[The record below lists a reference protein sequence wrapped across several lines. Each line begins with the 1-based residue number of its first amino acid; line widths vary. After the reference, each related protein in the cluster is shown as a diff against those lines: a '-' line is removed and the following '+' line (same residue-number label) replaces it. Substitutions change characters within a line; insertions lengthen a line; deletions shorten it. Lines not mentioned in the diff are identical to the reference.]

1 MELFVFDSS
10 GRLKT
15 AGTGGGGGGG
25 DALTT
30 DPLSQFA
37 ATTSLQLKGVIS
49 DETGSGAL
57 VFATS
62 PTLVTPLLGTP
73 TSGTLTNCTGLPIAT
88 GVSGLGAGVATFL
101 ATPSSANLRGALT
114 DETGT
119 GAAVFADSP
128 TLVTPALGTP
138 SSGTLTNCTGLPTAG
153 LVDDAVTYAKIQNVS
168 ATDKVLGRSTA
179 GAGDVEEIACT
190 AAGRALL
197 DDASASDQRTT
208 LGLVIGTN
216 VQAYDAELAALA
228 GLTSAADKGIQFTG
242 AGTAGTYDL
251 TAAGKAL
258 LDDADAS
265 AQRTTL
271 GVGTAD
277 SPQFTGIELGHAS
290 DTTLTRSSAGNVA
303 IEGNVIYRA
312 GGTDVP
318 ITDGGTGAST
328 AAAARVNLL
337 PALASNS
344 LKVLRCNAGETD
356 VEFATVSGSGDV
368 TAAASITDNR
378 IVRGDGGSKG
388 VQESAVTIS
397 DNGEILCAAGGTAD
411 APIKFQ
417 AGTNLTT
424 AEAGAVEFAT
434 DQLYATHTAGNRG
447 SWMVEHWIIQ
457 GANRSLSN
465 SASEQKIFD
474 AVAGG
479 TLTLPTGRYFFEM
492 LVGVTGMSGTSG
504 NMALDLLG
512 AGTATF
518 GTTMYSNHGIDSGT
532 VTNSGTQTGSLST
545 AAQGNASVLTAG
557 TGATAWVHSNG
568 MFTISAGGT
577 IIPSLTLVTASA
589 ATLLGGSYFRCHRV
603 GAAADVSVGNWS

>member
-73 TSGTLTNCTGLPIAT
+73 TSGTLTNCTGLP
-88 GVSGLGAGVATFL
+88 
-101 ATPSSANLRGALT
+101 
-114 DETGT
+114 
-119 GAAVFADSP
+119 
-128 TLVTPALGTP
+128 
-138 SSGTLTNCTGLPTAG
+138 TAG
-153 LVDDAVTYAKIQNVS
+153 IVDDAVTYAKIQNVS

-179 GAGDVEEIACT
+179 GAGDVEEIDCT
-190 AAGRALL
+190 AAGRALI
-197 DDASASDQRTT
+197 DDADASAQRTT

-277 SPQFTGIELGHAS
+277 SPQFTGLELGHAS

-318 ITDGGTGAST
+318 VADGGTGASDAAT
-328 AAAARVNLL
+328 AFSNLKQAATDTATGVVE
-337 PALASNS
+337 LA
-344 LKVLRCNAGETD
+344 
-356 VEFATVSGSGDV
+356 
-368 TAAASITDNR
+368 
-378 IVRGDGGSKG
+378 
-388 VQESAVTIS
+388 
-397 DNGEILCAAGGTAD
+397 
-411 APIKFQ
+411 
-417 AGTNLTT
+417 TT
-424 AEAGAVEFAT
+424 AEA
-434 DQLYATHTAGNRG
+434 
-447 SWMVEHWIIQ
+447 I
-457 GANRSLSN
+457 
-465 SASEQKIFD
+465 
-474 AVAGG
+474 
-479 TLTLPTGRYFFEM
+479 
-492 LVGVTGMSGTSG
+492 
-504 NMALDLLG
+504 
-512 AGTATF
+512 AGTD
-518 GTTMYSNHGIDSGT
+518 TTRAVTPEGLLAAINALASG
-532 VTNSGTQTGSLST
+532 LS
-545 AAQGNASVLTAG
+545 QGKAYALA
-557 TGATAWVHSNG
+557 
-568 MFTISAGGT
+568 
-577 IIPSLTLVTASA
+577 
-589 ATLLGGSYFRCHRV
+589 R
-603 GAAADVSVGNWS
+603 GAAMP